1 MNYDEQK
8 IIPVEIRAEM
18 QKSYIDYAMS
28 VIVGRAL
35 PDVRDGLKP
44 VHRRIL
50 YTMYEAGLTYD
61 KAYSKSVA
69 TVGDVLKKYHPH
81 GDASVYDA
89 LVRLAQDFSL
99 RYPLVDGRGNFG
111 SVDGDPPAAYRYTEA
126 RMAKISDWL
135 LMDIEKET
143 VDFTPSFDDQRKEPV
158 ILPTRLPTLLLNG
171 SMGIAVGM
179 ATNIPPHNLCEVADA
194 LLCVIDNPEATLD
207 DIMQHLKG
215 PDFPTGGIILGRS
228 GIREAYYTGRGRITV
243 RARTEIEEFKEGRYR
258 IVVTEI
264 PYGVNKSRLIESM
277 ADLVKQ
283 KRVEGISDLRDESDR
298 KGMKIIIEI
307 KRDANAQ
314 VVLNQLFKHSQL
326 QDTFSVN
333 MLALVDNQPK
343 TLGIRQI
350 LDSFVRFREEVVENR
365 TRFELRKARDRAHI
379 LEGLKIAIDFIDE
392 VINIIRNS
400 PDVATAKTG
409 LMERFGLSD
418 IQAQA
423 IVDMRLGRLAGL
435 EREKIEAELMEMR
448 ALIERCE
455 RILADEG
462 LVLGIIRDELIEV
475 RGKFGDERRTEISPV
490 ENEIDIADLIPEEDC
505 AYLLTHYGYIKRM
518 PVSAYKAQRRG
529 GRGITGMTM
538 REEDFVERI
547 VTGSSHEFILFF
559 TNKGR
564 MFKKKGYEI
573 PEAGRTAKG
582 MNVVNLLEI
591 ESDEKIT
598 ALIILKDLD
607 EGFMTMIT
615 KLGTIKKTALREFN
629 KSRRGGLIALSLD
642 EGDELICTEHT
653 DGTAQLIA
661 ATAEG
666 KAIRFMESDVRPM
679 GRGARGVRAIRLED
693 GDVIIGASAVSDG
706 CELLTVTENGFGKRT
721 PVSEYRLQ
729 SRGGGGVINYR
740 ITEKTGRAVS
750 CTAIRPGEEPDI
762 LLIASDGVIIR
773 FSADTVSRVG
783 RAASGVKLMRL
794 ASGVKVVNMACA
806 QKETDSEQA
815 PEAAETPEEE

>member
-1 MNYDEQK
+1 MNYEEQK

-50 YTMYEAGLTYD
+50 YTMYEAGLTFD
-61 KAYSKSVA
+61 KPYSKSVA

-126 RMAKISDWL
+126 RMAKIADWL

-158 ILPTRLPTLLLNG
+158 VLPTRLPALLLNG

-179 ATNIPPHNLCEVADA
+179 ATNIPPHNLCEVANA
-194 LLCVIDNPEATLD
+194 LLCIIDNPEATLD
-207 DIMQHLKG
+207 DIMEHLKG

-243 RARTEIEEFKEGRYR
+243 RSRTEIEDFKEGRYR

-283 KRVEGISDLRDESDR
+283 KRIEGISDLRDESDR

-326 QDTFSVN
+326 QDNFSVN

-350 LDSFVRFREEVVENR
+350 LDNFIRFREEVVENR
-365 TRFELRKARDRAHI
+365 TRFELKKARDRAHI

-400 PDVATAKTG
+400 PDVAGAKAA
-409 LMERFGLSD
+409 LMESFALSD
-418 IQAQA
+418 VQAQA

-455 RILADEG
+455 QILADES
-462 LVLGIIRDELIEV
+462 LVLGIIRDELNEV
-475 RGKFGDERRTEISPV
+475 KGKFGDERRTEISPV

-505 AYLLTHYGYIKRM
+505 AYLLTHYGYVKRM

-547 VTGSSHEFILFF
+547 VTGSSHEYILFF

-591 ESDEKIT
+591 DSDEKIT
-598 ALIILKDLD
+598 AMIILKSLD

-615 KLGTIKKTALREFN
+615 RTGTIKKTALSEFN
-629 KSRRGGLIALSLD
+629 KNRRGGLIALSLE
-642 EGDELICTEHT
+642 EGDELICAEHT
-653 DGTAQLIA
+653 DGNAEIMA
-661 ATAEG
+661 ATALG
-666 KAIRFMESDVRPM
+666 KAIRFSERDVRPM
-679 GRGARGVRAIRLED
+679 GRAARGVRAISLGR
-693 GDVIIGASAVSDG
+693 GDSVIGAAAVKPEDD
-706 CELLTVTENGFGKRT
+706 LLTVTENGFGKRT
-721 PVSEYRLQ
+721 SVSEYRFQ
-729 SRGGGGVINYR
+729 TRGGSGVLNYR
-740 ITEKTGRAVS
+740 LTDKTGSIVS
-750 CTAIRPGEEPDI
+750 VAAIREGESPDL
-762 LLIASDGVIIR
+762 LLISSDGVIIR
-773 FSADTVSRVG
+773 FSSETVSRVG
-783 RAASGVKLMRL
+783 RATSGVKLMRL
-794 ASGVKVVNMACA
+794 SDGVKVVHMA
-806 QKETDSEQA
+806 
-815 PEAAETPEEE
+815 AAEKEEDKEGESVEEAPQNAE